1 MMKQVKLRE
10 KNIRNDDA
18 VDLETK
24 KKNSETDDHDNLPRR
39 FDFGHRNMRQNH
51 LSFDRLFLESLQSV
65 NDCYF
70 DEMKMK
76 TPQPVNSNNEQH
88 K

>member
-1 MMKQVKLRE
+1 MKQVKLRE

-39 FDFGHRNMRQNH
+39 FDFGHRNMRRNH
-51 LSFDRLFLESLQSV
+51 SSFDRLFHESLQSV
-65 NDCYF
+65 IDCDF
-70 DEMKMK
+70 DEMKTK
-76 TPQPVNSNNEQH
+76 TSQSANNNNEQH